1 MGHVS
6 SEHLPTI
13 VTAEPGKKGEGPKLE
28 DEAPDD
34 DDAPP
39 SDVRRATTVTDEELR
54 KDPDT
59 TMVVIN
65 DDRHRQLGL
74 HAVRRVWRADVQAHQ
89 FDGTARPACD
99 RLDERRDAR
108 AGLDPGERSGR
119 YELHR
124 HRLGLVP

>member
-13 VTAEPGKKGEGPKLE
+13 VTAERGKKGEGPKLE

-54 KDPDT
+54 VFLALPDT
-59 TMVVIN
+59 QEQIRKVVLARTGGKVS
-65 DDRHRQLGL
+65 DVEVEDAG
-74 HAVRRVWRADVQAHQ
+74 RAEGSVAAKVD
-89 FDGTARPACD
+89 TAFLEPLKKLAFAC
-99 RLDERRDAR
+99 
-108 AGLDPGERSGR
+108 
-119 YELHR
+119 
-124 HRLGLVP
+124 